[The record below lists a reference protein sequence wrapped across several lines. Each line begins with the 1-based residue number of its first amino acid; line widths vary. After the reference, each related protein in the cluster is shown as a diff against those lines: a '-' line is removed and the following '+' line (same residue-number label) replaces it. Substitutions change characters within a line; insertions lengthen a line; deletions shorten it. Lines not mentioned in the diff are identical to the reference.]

1 MNQIR
6 TLPIHSCIFL
16 GIVILDCVV
25 INLLYYHYPN
35 PKLAW
40 WTDWILFFQPC
51 LFNHNSLLY
60 SFLDTDLISAEG
72 KKQIFNS
79 FLFAAVVVNTS
90 THTDDSVVCRA
101 AHSKR
106 WNDDTLTEIL
116 KFSSLFGT
124 LTTFF
129 ESCFFTNRYNQY
141 VIQFNY
147 SFGFSTFVTKESYRV
162 FQYLVLVQLKA
173 LTQKHTLIKL
183 KVKHLP

>member
-1 MNQIR
+1 MDG
-6 TLPIHSCIFL
+6 LD
-16 GIVILDCVV
+16 IVFSAMFVQSQF
-25 INLLYYHYPN
+25 
-35 PKLAW
+35 
-40 WTDWILFFQPC
+40 T
-51 LFNHNSLLY
+51 SLLFC
-60 SFLDTDLISAEG
+60 FLDTDLISAEG

-124 LTTFF
+124 FTTFF

-147 SFGFSTFVTKESYRV
+147 SFSFSRLLHKRKLQSVSIFS
-162 FQYLVLVQLKA
+162 FSA
-173 LTQKHTLIKL
+173 TL
-183 KVKHLP
+183 

>member
-1 MNQIR
+1 MDG
-6 TLPIHSCIFL
+6 LD
-16 GIVILDCVV
+16 IVFSAMFVQSQF
-25 INLLYYHYPN
+25 
-35 PKLAW
+35 
-40 WTDWILFFQPC
+40 T
-51 LFNHNSLLY
+51 SLLFC
-60 SFLDTDLISAEG
+60 FLDTELISAEC

-124 LTTFF
+124 WLFWYSFTTFF

-162 FQYLVLVQLKA
+162 FQYLVLVQL
-173 LTQKHTLIKL
+173 
-183 KVKHLP
+183 